1 MPRRTAKAARVTTN
15 VETPKERVRS
25 AATRLFAE
33 RGFAGSSLR
42 DLARAADMSLAGLY
56 HHFDSKD
63 KLLFDLQSDAYER
76 LMRPLED
83 IPGDAEPAKKLDSL
97 VRNHLRFFAA
107 DITSM
112 KVLSH
117 ESDAL
122 DGELGDRMRR
132 IRRKY
137 YNYFLGVVIELL
149 RALDRKDLDPRVAT
163 MTLFGMINWIYT
175 WYKPATDGP
184 PDRLASQ
191 MAGIF
196 LNGLDQKATGQAP
209 AALEK
214 RLRRKIKKEDGQ

>member
-1 MPRRTAKAARVTTN
+1 MPRHDAKAHPTPVSP
-15 VETPKERVRS
+15 ETPRDRVRS

-63 KLLFDLQSDAYER
+63 KLLFELQSDAYER
-76 LMRPLED
+76 LKRPLAD
-83 IPGDAEPAKKLDSL
+83 IPNDAEPVTRLESL
-97 VRNHLRFFAA
+97 VLNHVRFFAG

-117 ESDAL
+117 EANAL
-122 DGELGDRMRR
+122 GGELGDRIRR

-137 YNYFLGVVIELL
+137 YNHFLGAVTELL
-149 RALDRKDLDPRVAT
+149 RTLGRRDLDPRVTT

-184 PDRLASQ
+184 PDKLASQ

-196 LNGLDQKATGQAP
+196 LNGLNHQAKGHAP
-209 AALEK
+209 AALAK
-214 RLRRKIKKEDGQ
+214 RLRRRIKKEEGP